1 MIRRAMLMFVATV
14 AAACSGVDEGEHA
27 VEQVDTAS
35 DDLLAGAVDVSAAI
49 PGVWSTA
56 QSETATLATGSS
68 RYVAYNAHDPAKVTI
83 LPNNGGRVIC
93 KGATGVGY
101 SYSGDNG
108 GSWSAG
114 KLAMPN
120 SLFVTWGDPA
130 LSVAGSGASQ
140 RVFLSSLGITQT
152 QYDQLPAFLKT
163 AQGCLQHDGN
173 GGFGDFAPISATIWR
188 ATPGGAFSLGATLV
202 GADLDGGSTVSVG
215 DTAYFGYWN
224 VSSGTVLMAK
234 IGTAGGASL
243 TAAAPFTDVDGHP
256 VLVRGWVGNEVGVT
270 VVASRGST
278 LELATYKPSNNT
290 WTSKTTVA
298 TNFNNASVTIGNKVI
313 RGRGFAAHYRGANGP
328 ITNVVVSYQYIEQG
342 KTRIASSLCDL
353 SAPVSCERINGW
365 TVPPLFGS
373 NAFMP
378 ALVQRIRPLDGH
390 AEYRTYLTY
399 WTDQGQA
406 AGNVR
411 MVFDYLTLE
420 GGQAGQVPSWVGPAQ
435 APCPTTDGYW
445 GDYDSAYTESRG
457 IGNWSR
463 IVRAVTDS
471 TGAACSSQ
479 EFTASPQHVS
489 LLRLE

>member
-1 MIRRAMLMFVATV
+1 MIRRAILVFVATA
-14 AAACSGVDEGEHA
+14 AAACSGVDDGEHA
-27 VEQVDTAS
+27 VEPVETAS
-35 DDLLAGAVDVSAAI
+35 DELLAGAVDVSAGIA
-49 PGVWSTA
+49 GVWSTA

-83 LPNNGGRVIC
+83 LPNNAGRVIC

-101 SYSGDNG
+101 SYSGDDG
-108 GSWSAG
+108 ASWSAG
-114 KLAMPN
+114 KLTMPN

-130 LSVAGSGASQ
+130 LSVAGSGANQ

-152 QYDQLPAFLKT
+152 QYDQLPAALKT
-163 AQGCLQHDGN
+163 AQGCLQHDGD
-173 GGFGDFAPISATIWR
+173 GSFGDFAPVSATIWR
-188 ATPGGAFSLGATLV
+188 ATPGGAFSLGGTLV
-202 GADLDGGSTVSVG
+202 GADLDGGSTVSIG
-215 DTAYFGYWN
+215 DNAYFGYVN
-224 VSSGTVLMAK
+224 FSNGTVLMAK
-234 IGTAGGASL
+234 IGTAGAPSL
-243 TAAAPFTDVDGHP
+243 TAAAPFTNVDGHP

-270 VVASRGST
+270 VVAPRGPN

-298 TNFNNASVTIGNKVI
+298 TNFNNAPVTIGNKTI
-313 RGRGFAAHYRGANGP
+313 RGRGVAAYHRGANGP
-328 ITNVVVSYQYIEQG
+328 ITQVVVSHQYIDQG

-353 SAPVSCERINGW
+353 NAPVSCERIIGW
-365 TVPPLFGS
+365 TVPPVLGA

-378 ALVQRIRPLDGH
+378 ALVQRTRPLDGH

-411 MVFDYLTLE
+411 MVFDYLTAE
-420 GGQAGQVPSWVGPAQ
+420 GGQAPSWVGPAQ
-435 APCPTTDGYW
+435 APCPTTEGYW
-445 GDYDSAYTESRG
+445 GDYDNAYTESRG
-457 IGNWSR
+457 FGNWSR

-471 TGAACSSQ
+471 TGAACNSQ

-489 LLRLE
+489 LLRWE